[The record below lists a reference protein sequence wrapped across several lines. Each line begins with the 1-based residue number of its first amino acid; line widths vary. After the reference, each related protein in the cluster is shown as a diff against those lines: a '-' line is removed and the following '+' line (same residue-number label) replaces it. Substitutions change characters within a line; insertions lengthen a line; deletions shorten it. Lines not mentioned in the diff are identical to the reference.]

1 MAYLALYRRYR
12 PTTFEKLIGQDSI
25 VKTLTNQIETG
36 RLGHAY
42 LFTGTRGTGKT
53 SCAKIFSKAINCL
66 NPINGS
72 PCGKCECCKALSD
85 PSNIDVIEIDAAS
98 NNGVNE
104 IRDLREKVQYPP
116 VSCKY
121 KVYIIDEVHML
132 SGAAFNALLK
142 TLEEPPKHAVF
153 ILATTEVQ
161 KIPAT
166 ILSRCMRFDFK
177 LIPTDKIAALI
188 AEIYDEAG
196 KKYESEAVNL
206 IAQAGEGS
214 IRDALSI
221 ADIALSYGN
230 GTLTYND
237 VTDILGSTNFELLT
251 SFVDAVISSDD
262 GKVLDIIEKLSMLGK
277 SMGVLLKDV
286 TVLLRNVLI
295 ASLCDDAASI
305 LSLPSDKFATI
316 KTIADKTNK
325 DRILRALDIF
335 TDAENM
341 LKYSNRPRIIF
352 EKAAI
357 KAARPDSDYNIDA
370 LLGRIKTLED
380 KISSLSLSKQ
390 SESCAN
396 VNNVAAAELKIGD
409 TEKHIEKTDEEQLKS
424 EKYAEKVNSCDKQNS
439 FRTDDNIDEKK
450 GDDFTDSGNYN
461 NASASWRGNVA
472 KKAIADDKENVS
484 GILLSNLRKN
494 NHEMLWNLL
503 QSVNIQ
509 VSGNVLVLSTEVTA
523 DAAILD
529 RNDNKEY
536 IKEALSEFLPFEI
549 QVKLSEERKKI
560 NRFDEET
567 DKIKKLFGEDIVII
581 KDE

>member
-188 AEIYDEAG
+188 SEIYDEAG

-390 SESCAN
+390 SEPCAN
-396 VNNVAAAELKIGD
+396 VNNVAAADLKIGY

-424 EKYAEKVNSCDKQNS
+424 KKYAEKVNSCEKQNS

>member
-188 AEIYDEAG
+188 SEIYDEAG

-305 LSLPSDKFATI
+305 LSLPSDKFVAI

-380 KISSLSLSKQ
+380 KISSLSLSKR
-390 SESCAN
+390 SEPCAN
-396 VNNVAAAELKIGD
+396 VNNVAAADLKIGD

-439 FRTDDNIDEKK
+439 FRTDDNIDERK